1 MQFDQQSI
9 EQRLVNS
16 LSAKS
21 EWADLLFFGT
31 NRNLLS
37 TNAEGNAQLARYIE
51 YLVRE
56 TKWSLARNIS
66 SLMYQAAA
74 HNYTPHRK
82 NGAVGSVRLSSDEA
96 FTTPPS
102 TTIDIPKYS
111 IFSTDAGVQVTSISA
126 SNIVSGVDAYVD
138 IDVVQGTPKTFST
151 TALGNINEVISIV
164 NSSIENNQYELFVNG
179 VLWTE
184 INELRVA
191 DSSAEVYQI
200 RNKPDFSGIDILFG
214 DDLNGVQLSA
224 GDVIQFK
231 YLETLGVDGNIAQIG
246 KVTNVD
252 SVIYDTGLNTVE
264 VFVTNLDSIVGGEDV
279 ETIEELRAQSPL
291 TFQSAERAIT
301 RNDYKAILNAT
312 PQVLKSTVWGVY
324 EINEDAGTPGTYI
337 SDEEN
342 YVYIAAISSAG
353 GNLGES
359 AKTTLREY
367 LQDFKSAT
375 DVVNFQDVVFVYL
388 QFNTDVYVSNR
399 SLVLSEIKSR
409 VISAIEGQYVKENL
423 DFNENIPESDYQAF
437 IDNLEGVDYH
447 DTTIELVNFLDFNT
461 SQFEAGTTLLLPE
474 LEPSSLQVYVKHK
487 TEQTDSEWQLVA
499 TDDGSNSFDDSG
511 TAFSVNPVGSS
522 VNYTTGEFGI
532 VVSTGL
538 PIAEF
543 SGSTYEDYEL
553 KVEYQIVDNNLTLQS
568 RAQIFDLYKANVT
581 IQYTR

>member
-9 EQRLVNS
+9 EQRLVDS

-21 EWADLLFFGT
+21 EWAELLFFGT
-31 NRNLLS
+31 NRNLLA

-56 TKWSLARNIS
+56 TKWSLARNVS

-82 NGAVGSVRLSSDEA
+82 NGAIGSIRLSTDEA

-102 TTIDIPKYS
+102 TTVDIPKYS
-111 IFSTDAGVQVTSISA
+111 VFSTDAGVQVTSISA
-126 SNIVSGVDAYVD
+126 NNLVSGVDSYVD

-151 TALGNINEVISIV
+151 TALGNINEVISIE
-164 NSSIENNQYELFVNG
+164 NDSIENSQYELFVNG
-179 VLWTE
+179 VLWTQVE
-184 INELRVA
+184 ELRVS
-191 DSSAEVYQI
+191 DGSAEVYQI
-200 RNKPDFSGIDILFG
+200 RNKPDFSGIELLFG
-214 DDLNGVQLSA
+214 NNLNGVQLTA
-224 GDVIQFK
+224 GDTIQFK
-231 YLETLGVDGNIAQIG
+231 YIETLGVDGNITQVG

-252 SVIYDTGLNTVE
+252 SILYDTGSNTVE
-264 VFVTNLDSIVGGEDV
+264 AFVTNLDSLVGGEGV
-279 ETIEELRAQSPL
+279 ETLEELRAQSPL

-324 EINEDAGTPGTYI
+324 EINEDAGTPGAYVT
-337 SDEEN
+337 DQEN

-359 AKTTLREY
+359 AKTDLREY

-375 DVVNFQDVVFVYL
+375 DVLNFQDVVFIYL

-409 VISAIEGQYVKENL
+409 VISAIEGQYVKDNL

-447 DTTIELVNFLDFNT
+447 DTIIELVNFMDFNT

-474 LEPSSLQVYVKHK
+474 IKPSTVQVFVKHK
-487 TEQTDSEWQLVA
+487 TEQTDSDWQLVA
-499 TDDGSNSFDDSG
+499 VDDGANGFDDSG
-511 TAFSVNPVGSS
+511 TSFSINPVGSS
-522 VNYTTGEFGI
+522 VSYVTGDFGI

-538 PIAEF
+538 PMAEF
-543 SGSTYEDYEL
+543 SGSTYENYEL
-553 KVEYQIVDNNLTLQS
+553 KVEYQIVDNNLVLQG

-581 IQYTR
+581 VQYTR